1 MESWCG
7 FTFDDGEDVDVDDAV
22 DDDGDDVVDDDDDD
36 QANKEYWLL
45 HRDDGKPGEYFSS
58 SRKKKKDAKA

>member
-7 FTFDDGEDVDVDDAV
+7 FTFDDGEDVDVDDVV
-22 DDDGDDVVDDDDDD
+22 DDDGDDVVDDDDD